1 MKGNFYQ
8 QLLVAISFAI
18 LSLVAITPVQSMQ
31 AQDVEKARIAIYDMD
46 FTDMD
51 YEASPLSLK
60 SDTAVSKFNSQQM
73 RSIPEY
79 LISYYS
85 NDDRFSVIDLVR
97 QQLIKEE
104 LERQKSEEFI
114 DGYIVAQG
122 KQEGYDYIFFSKYN
136 RSERVVSVRVYDV
149 AAETVLC
156 EVSEKIGKS
165 LGLLRHL
172 DEVSARLVQQLNI
185 SCFSLYYEVV
195 RATDEKPGKGVK
207 RLLILAG
214 LNQKMGKG
222 YEFDILR
229 KVMEK
234 VKDKKIERFE
244 IVGKGEIEEVEDE
257 NFSILRV
264 KSGGKEIQELL
275 DENVDLLCKFTEK

>member
-275 DENVDLLCKFTEK
+275 DENIDLLCKFTEK